1 VKKESLEHDKCLSC
15 EHIPCAN
22 LFSNKDELDGGELYV
37 LYETI
42 AKKQLVPCQPI
53 TPLHSCCLLWQT
65 AFKLFDEGK
74 YSPLLNLMWQ
84 CFYDLKTSAFLAL
97 TAHYRG
103 AIQLLRPVIENI
115 LVGIYFEDLLVR
127 ATSENEVNQAGAD
140 FENWSKGNYKLNGKD
155 LDFKSLK
162 KWLENNKVI
171 TDEGNK
177 NIGRLWGE
185 LGKKYLHPQFGC
197 MDIGDEKCSTCPSTT
212 RYDRERYFEWLGIF
226 QDIIDLVIDTMLS
239 YFPTIEE
246 TSDAKEA
253 LGYLKNLEFL
263 ERELEIPMI
272 KSEKLKDR
280 IAQLSDNV

>member
-1 VKKESLEHDKCLSC
+1 
-15 EHIPCAN
+15 
-22 LFSNKDELDGGELYV
+22 
-37 LYETI
+37 
-42 AKKQLVPCQPI
+42 
-53 TPLHSCCLLWQT
+53 
-65 AFKLFDEGK
+65 
-74 YSPLLNLMWQ
+74 
-84 CFYDLKTSAFLAL
+84 
-97 TAHYRG
+97 
-103 AIQLLRPVIENI
+103 
-115 LVGIYFEDLLVR
+115 
-127 ATSENEVNQAGAD
+127 
-140 FENWSKGNYKLNGKD
+140 
-155 LDFKSLK
+155 
-162 KWLENNKVI
+162 
-171 TDEGNK
+171 
-177 NIGRLWGE
+177 
-185 LGKKYLHPQFGC
+185 